1 MLRFIAGRL
10 VQMIP
15 VLFGVSLVSFFAIH
29 FVPGDPIQIMTM
41 GRASPETVAKLHAE
55 LGLDRP
61 VWEQYAIFLA
71 DALRGDFGRSIVQKA
86 SIASLI
92 ADGLVVSLYLL
103 VYGAIL
109 SILLAV
115 PLAMWA
121 AVRRDRLADHGV
133 RLIGMIGFAMPPFWI
148 GLVLMVLFGLRLG
161 WFPIRGF
168 GEGALGHLYH
178 MFLPALT
185 MALFLAPVLI
195 QSLRSAILDVLEA
208 DYIEV
213 ARAKGLS
220 PRRILFKHVLRNA
233 AIPVITVLA
242 VNVGWLLSGSV
253 IVEVVYTIHG
263 LGAQLVRSVSFR
275 DYPTVQGLALV
286 FAAIVMGVNLLADI
300 AYMLIDRRVAKA

>member
-10 VQMIP
+10 AQMIP

-41 GRASPETVAKLHAE
+41 GRATPETVAKLHAE

-71 DALRGDFGRSIVQKA
+71 NALSGDFGRSIVQKA
-86 SIASLI
+86 PIATLI

-220 PRRILFKHVLRNA
+220 SRRILFKHVLRNA